1 MQKCR
6 GDATVVSQKG
16 ALMIMVL
23 FNGFINHNPLTFGA
37 VPTDIYFSDIYYI
50 FFFFGAT
57 ASVT

>member
-23 FNGFINHNPLTFGA
+23 FNGFINYNPLSFGA
-37 VPTDIYFSDIYYI
+37 VPTDFSDIYYI